1 MITGL
6 DYPLK
11 NVQKGRRG
19 LNKYIWGATFHGMK
33 ANELSVR
40 IIFRFII
47 NKSYVFSSHSFHTP
61 FKRGYITKQNG

>member
-33 ANELSVR
+33 VNEMFPSLANMKKTDL
-40 IIFRFII
+40 
-47 NKSYVFSSHSFHTP
+47 K
-61 FKRGYITKQNG
+61 